1 MQECMMARPWPRA
14 AMKEPFKEMLDQHG
28 NFIFRGPSL
37 VTPASRFLHLPLAA
51 AIAMQLL
58 AAANYAC
65 LQPFLKDDLR
75 CKNRRHTRRNH
86 ILWLK
91 IGISFGR
98 PDSIQPDHLGRADY
112 HGDCVN
118 SSRVCVCLIG
128 KVGSHLAEPRAGL
141 SKPPSRNGQNLCHR
155 GFLSKRY
162 KSQKKP
168 KIHRNAQQ
176 VWKMKSCVMLEEG
189 LWDNTGVG
197 NVLLMEQCDRVIGL
211 RQFRV

>member
-1 MQECMMARPWPRA
+1 MHIRVASSTRSVQ
-14 AMKEPFKEMLDQHG
+14 QHG
-28 NFIFRGPSL
+28 SRHRRTRQQPLRKSRWQMWL
-37 VTPASRFLHLPLAA
+37 DASNCGRYGL
-51 AIAMQLL
+51 QLSRKTVKAVNGL
-58 AAANYAC
+58 
-65 LQPFLKDDLR
+65 LR
-75 CKNRRHTRRNH
+75 PPGGLEAFGQK
-86 ILWLK
+86 LK